1 MMAPKSPAL
10 LRVLTGHGIIPRPP
24 WLERLMT
31 MLDVR
36 RSRID
41 LDRLS
46 DEHLRDIG
54 LTREDL
60 EAEMAKP
67 IWDVPR
73 HWRR

>member
-1 MMAPKSPAL
+1 MSSKSPAL
-10 LRVLTGHGIIPRPP
+10 LRVLTGHGIIPRTP

-60 EAEMAKP
+60 EAEIAKP